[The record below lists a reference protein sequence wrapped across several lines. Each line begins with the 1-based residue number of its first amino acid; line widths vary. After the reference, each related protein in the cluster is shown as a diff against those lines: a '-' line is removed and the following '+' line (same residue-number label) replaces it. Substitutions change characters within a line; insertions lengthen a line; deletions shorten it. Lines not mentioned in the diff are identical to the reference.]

1 MIFFQE
7 NFVEM
12 SNALTLVAGGNEI
25 AEAHKLRNTM
35 LHLFKKS
42 RTMKETTKSTKLEK
56 LSKTKELTREELKRT
71 KGGDSKNRWFQFS
84 FGPNPCDGKM
94 PH

>member
-1 MIFFQE
+1 
-7 NFVEM
+7 M

-25 AEAHKLRNTM
+25 VAAHKLRNTM

-42 RTMKETTKSTKLEK
+42 RTMKEATKSSK
-56 LSKTKELTREELKRT
+56 LSKLSKAQELTREEMKRT
-71 KGGDSKNRWFQFS
+71 KGGDNKPSKNRWFQFS

>member
-1 MIFFQE
+1 
-7 NFVEM
+7 M
-12 SNALTLVAGGNEI
+12 SNALLLVAGGNEFE
-25 AEAHKLRNTM
+25 AAHKLRNTM

-42 RTMKETTKSTKLEK
+42 RAMKETTKSSKLDK
-56 LSKTKELTREELKRT
+56 LSKKHEMTREELKRT
-71 KGGDSKNRWFQFS
+71 KGGDIKPSKNRWFSFS